1 MSRWL
6 TMVGRDMEPR
16 APLIADEPRRNLT
29 LIRASTSRQLDS
41 DHKKAWL
48 RRQHM
53 EHEQSLA
60 RRRSVDL
67 DAAPS
72 IVAAFPAANAS
83 MRPRDAPVSCRKSF
97 IEDAVSIEAVY
108 PVLGAGRRQAWPP
121 VDPTPS
127 LAQRV
132 LVQKRVAWKETYPS
146 HFDPCPGGVMS
157 PTETFEENAE
167 RELAEESARP
177 QERRHV
183 AQQMWG

>member
-1 MSRWL
+1 
-6 TMVGRDMEPR
+6 MVGPLMEPR
-16 APLIADEPRRNLT
+16 APLVDDEPRRNLT

-83 MRPRDAPVSCRKSF
+83 MRQ
-97 IEDAVSIEAVY
+97 AVSSFCERGVQNCCDASWIWRTFSCE
-108 PVLGAGRRQAWPP
+108 P
-121 VDPTPS
+121 
-127 LAQRV
+127 RV
-132 LVQKRVAWKETYPS
+132 
-146 HFDPCPGGVMS
+146 
-157 PTETFEENAE
+157 
-167 RELAEESARP
+167 
-177 QERRHV
+177 
-183 AQQMWG
+183 